1 MCESF
6 RDSFIFTWFI
16 SHTIAHTVRL
26 LSRDLNHFLNFFYVI
41 SRLSTFHVILHVS
54 FIFERDSTW
63 FVNHAVFIRFV
74 SRVILHTRCIYHAGL
89 HVIRLFSRFLFV
101 IHLFACNFFYMIH
114 LFHVIHLFS
123 HGFDNSFPCD
133 ITWLI
138 YHHIIFSHDSF
149 LSIFFFYK
157 PFLYFYVWLFSR
169 VMLQM
174 ISRCCKWSVYFH
186 VIFFLIRLFSHVIFT
201 QFLYFACFVYLFICY
216 VWLHY
221 LFMFVIFFPHASSF
235 YTIRFACV
243 YLCIF
248 RGWQSYVKCMAFFI
262 RVKKKN
268 IYRHVIKVNVFC
280 PTTIMLPHEPVS
292 SLSSLFSFFIL
303 FKTDRKPAF

>member
-16 SHTIAHTVRL
+16 SHTISHTVRL
-26 LSRDLNHFLNFFYVI
+26 FSRDFTHFLNFFYVI

-101 IHLFACNFFYMIH
+101 IHLFACKFFYMIH

-186 VIFFLIRLFSHVIFT
+186 VIFFFDSFIFT
-201 QFLYFACFVYLFICY
+201 RDFYAISLFCMFHLFIYLLRVVTLFIY
-216 VWLHY
+216 VRYFFSPREFFLHHSFCMCLLMHFQRITIVCEMY
-221 LFMFVIFFPHASSF
+221 GIFHK
-235 YTIRFACV
+235 
-243 YLCIF
+243 
-248 RGWQSYVKCMAFFI
+248 G
-262 RVKKKN
+262 KKKT
-268 IYRHVIKVNVFC
+268 Y
-280 PTTIMLPHEPVS
+280 TDML
-292 SLSSLFSFFIL
+292 LKWMFFAL
-303 FKTDRKPAF
+303 LPSCYLTNQSVP

>member
-186 VIFFLIRLFSHVIFT
+186 VIFFFDSFIFTRDFYAISLFCMFRLFIYLLRVVT
-201 QFLYFACFVYLFICY
+201 LFIY
-216 VWLHY
+216 VRYFFSPREFFLHHSFCMCLLMHFHRMTIVCEMY
-221 LFMFVIFFPHASSF
+221 GIFHK
-235 YTIRFACV
+235 
-243 YLCIF
+243 
-248 RGWQSYVKCMAFFI
+248 G
-262 RVKKKN
+262 KKKKH
-268 IYRHVIKVNVFC
+268 IQTCY
-280 PTTIMLPHEPVS
+280 
-292 SLSSLFSFFIL
+292 
-303 FKTDRKPAF
+303 

>member
-101 IHLFACNFFYMIH
+101 IHLFACKFFLYDSFISRDSFILTRIWQFVSMWYYMINLSSHYIFTRFISFH
-114 LFHVIHLFS
+114 LFFLQTIPLFLRVT
-123 HGFDNSFPCD
+123 FFTCD
-133 ITWLI
+133 VAND
-138 YHHIIFSHDSF
+138 FS
-149 LSIFFFYK
+149 
-157 PFLYFYVWLFSR
+157 
-169 VMLQM
+169 MLQM
-174 ISRCCKWSVYFH
+174 I
-186 VIFFLIRLFSHVIFT
+186 RLFSRDFFFDSFIFT
-201 QFLYFACFVYLFICY
+201 RDFYAISLFCMFRLFIYLLRVVTLFIY
-216 VWLHY
+216 VRYFFSPREFFLHHSFCMCLLMHFQRMTIVCEMY
-221 LFMFVIFFPHASSF
+221 GIFHK
-235 YTIRFACV
+235 
-243 YLCIF
+243 
-248 RGWQSYVKCMAFFI
+248 G
-262 RVKKKN
+262 KKKKH
-268 IYRHVIKVNVFC
+268 IQTCY
-280 PTTIMLPHEPVS
+280 
-292 SLSSLFSFFIL
+292 
-303 FKTDRKPAF
+303 

>member
-149 LSIFFFYK
+149 LSIFFFTNHS
-157 PFLYFYVWLFSR
+157 FIFTCDFFHVW
-169 VMLQM
+169 
-174 ISRCCKWSVYFH
+174 CCKWFLDAANDPF
-186 VIFFLIRLFSHVIFT
+186 IFTWFFFWIRLFSHVIFT
-201 QFLYFACFVYLFICY
+201 QFLYFACFIYLFICY

-221 LFMFVIFFPHASSF
+221 LFMFFFFPHASSF

-248 RGWQSYVKCMAFFI
+248 TGWQSYVKCMAFFI